1 MKKVLYIITK
11 SNFGGAQK
19 YVYDLATKLPKD
31 KFEAV
36 VAAGGD
42 EAQAKPALHSG
53 DVDGRAKRTNQSSN
67 LIDKLK
73 EVKIKTISIPRLGRD
88 VNILDDIFVFFFL
101 LDLLRSE
108 QPDVIH
114 INSSKIGGIG
124 ALVGRIYNLEENARI
139 FFRKY
144 FVAIFSSE
152 INILPTPKTT
162 RIIFTAHGWAFNEPR
177 SFLSRKVIKFL
188 SWLTV
193 ILSHKTIAVSDFD
206 LNGMINMPFARE
218 KIVRVYNGVSDLE
231 FIERAQARDLLLGEK
246 AKRLENTTWVGTIA
260 ELTNNKGLE
269 HSIRAI
275 NELVHDIAVPQ
286 FTYVIIGDGEDKNKL
301 SELIKKLNLNH
312 VVFIKSRSRDAATL
326 LKAFDI
332 FLLPS
337 LKEGLPYTLLEAGLA
352 KLPSIASDVGGI
364 PEIITNDVSG
374 ILIKPTKSADISS
387 AIKTISEN
395 KELTNHYGETLYL
408 NTKNIFSFEN
418 MLVETTN
425 LYK

>member
-1 MKKVLYIITK
+1 MRKILYIITK

-42 EAQAKPALHSG
+42 EAQAEPLSLAN
-53 DVDGRAKRTNQSSN
+53 DVASLAPQSTN

-73 EVKIKTISIPRLGRD
+73 EAKIKTISIPRLVRD
-88 VNILDDIFVFFFL
+88 VSIIDDIFVFFFL
-101 LDLLRSE
+101 LDLLRTE
-108 QPDVIH
+108 QPDIIH

-124 ALVGRIYNLEENARI
+124 ALAGRIYNLEENARI

-152 INILPTPKTT
+152 INILPVPKTT
-162 RIIFTAHGWAFNEPR
+162 KIIFTAHGWAFNEPR
-177 SFLSRKVIKFL
+177 SFLSRKIIKFL

-193 ILSHKTIAVSDFD
+193 VLSHKTIAVSDFD
-206 LNGMINMPFARE
+206 LNGMVNIPFVRE
-218 KIVRVYNGVSDLE
+218 KIVRIYNGVGEIE
-231 FIERAQARDLLLGEK
+231 FMERALARAELLGEK
-246 AKRLENTTWVGTIA
+246 AVSLGSTTWVGTIA

-275 NELVHDIAVPQ
+275 NDLVHDVAVPQ
-286 FTYVIIGDGEDKNKL
+286 FTYVIIGDGEDKDKL
-301 SELIKKLNLNH
+301 LKLIGSLDLGH
-312 VVFIKSRSRDAATL
+312 VVFIRSRSQDAATL

-352 KLPSIASDVGGI
+352 KLPSIATEVGGI
-364 PEIITNDVSG
+364 PEIITHDVSG
-374 ILIKPTKSADISS
+374 ILIKPEKSTDITH
-387 AIKTISEN
+387 AIKTLSGN
-395 KELTNHYGETLYL
+395 KELANHYGSALDLHVNRKFAVQKMIDSTMEIY
-408 NTKNIFSFEN
+408 I
-418 MLVETTN
+418 
-425 LYK
+425 